1 MKTIIENDYNII
13 DESNIKEKF
22 PEFFCKTV
30 QISDDPEFFCKTV
43 QISDDPEF
51 FEDQHIGNLTGFY
64 YNMDLEPVFQTD
76 FQYEGRYCRGIE
88 L

>member
-30 QISDDPEFFCKTV
+30 QISDDPEFF
-43 QISDDPEF
+43 DDS
-51 FEDQHIGNLTGFY
+51 HIGSLTGFY
-64 YNMDLEPVFQTD
+64 YNTDLDPVFQAD
-76 FQYEGRYCRGIE
+76 FYYEGRYCRGIE
-88 L
+88 I

>member
-1 MKTIIENDYNII
+1 MKTIIESQFDVIND
-13 DESNIKEKF
+13 DNIKEKF
-22 PEFFCKTV
+22 PEY
-30 QISDDPEFFCKTV
+30 FCKTV